1 MALSFV
7 IKYHGFFQHHLR
19 MAGKFQ
25 ILSSFKQRT
34 QTTDFG
40 TFTQKIRFANQLS
53 IRKKSFSVA
62 AYQKFYVFYSNL

>member
-7 IKYHGFFQHHLR
+7 IKYHGFFQHRLR

-25 ILSSFKQRT
+25 ILNSFKQRT

-40 TFTQKIRFANQLS
+40 TFTQKIRFVNQLS

-62 AYQKFYVFYSNL
+62 ACQKFYVFYSNL